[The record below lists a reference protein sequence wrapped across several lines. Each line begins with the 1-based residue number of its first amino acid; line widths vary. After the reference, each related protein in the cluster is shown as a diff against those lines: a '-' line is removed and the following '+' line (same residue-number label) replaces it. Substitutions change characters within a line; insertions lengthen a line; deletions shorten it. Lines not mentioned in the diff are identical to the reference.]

1 MYSGNQP
8 DFGPVSD
15 LREQAF
21 NDMIRENVIFLLIL
35 IILYGFSYL
44 LISSYRKR
52 RDEFYADEEDELVF
66 RISFWMCTF
75 SLATSIGSTLL
86 LPFSIIANEI
96 LLLYPDNYY
105 LQWLNDSLIKGLWNY
120 VFLFSNISLFVL
132 LPFAYF
138 FPESEGFTSS
148 RRGLMARV
156 HETLVLLLLLSVL
169 VCGLT
174 YITCSLLG
182 YNDLAFTTLLNMN
195 NYLPL
200 LYSCVSFLGVI
211 LLLLCTPIGIAR
223 LFTVLGELIM
233 KPKFLRNIQ
242 EEYEMVTLEEMH
254 LNRKLKNM
262 KDGNCGSA
270 PTSPWSTVNKSKS
283 VPSIPQLV
291 DKEETKNDIFSKYN
305 LQMPWTSPNRSERSP
320 MRNGNHS
327 YQLMEMEKSLEIL
340 ESRRKDLENQRRASA
355 FRRSL
360 GYPLAMLILLV
371 LTSFAALLV
380 IQNTLQLLVG
390 VKALP
395 ISSAQTFVVGL
406 TSLSKIGPFGALMEI
421 ILILYLWCASIV
433 GLYSLPGIG
442 RLRPR
447 LGGTTFTQCVTNCAL
462 LLILSSALPVLARTV
477 GITNFD
483 LLGNFGRIKW
493 LGNFYVVL
501 FYNTVFALTTALSLT
516 DKFTV
521 SVRTE
526 LFRRLEVNIGWPW
539 TWRCTKSLTL
549 LNNHSSSS
557 TSSSSS
563 SSDSKTD

>member
-1 MYSGNQP
+1 MYPPNQP
-8 DFGPVSD
+8 YGPVSD
-15 LREQAF
+15 PREQAF
-21 NDMIRENVIFLLIL
+21 NDMIRENVIFLIIL
-35 IILYGFSYL
+35 ITLYGLSYL
-44 LISSYRKR
+44 IISSYLKR
-52 RDEFYADEEDELVF
+52 QDEFYTDEEDELVF

-86 LPFSIIANEI
+86 LPFSIIANEV
-96 LLLYPDNYY
+96 LLLSPYNYY

-120 VFLFSNISLFVL
+120 VFIFSNISLFVL

-138 FPESEGFTSS
+138 FPESEGFTNS
-148 RRGLMARV
+148 RRGLTARV

-233 KPKFLRNIQ
+233 KPKFLRNIL
-242 EEYEMVTLEEMH
+242 EEYEMVKLEEMH
-254 LNRKLKNM
+254 LNRKIKNL
-262 KDGNCGSA
+262 KDGNSSSM
-270 PTSPWSTVNKSKS
+270 PTSPWSPVNRSKS
-283 VPSIPQLV
+283 VPSIPQLI
-291 DKEETKNDIFSKYN
+291 DKEETKNDIFNKYN
-305 LQMPWTSPNRSERSP
+305 LQMPWTSPNRGEKTP
-320 MRNGNHS
+320 IKCGNLT
-327 YQLMEMEKSLEIL
+327 QLKEMEKTLEIL
-340 ESRRKDLENQRRASA
+340 ETRLKELESQKRASA

-360 GYPLAMLILLV
+360 GYPLAMLVLLV
-371 LTSFAALLV
+371 LTTFAAFLV
-380 IQNTLQLLVG
+380 MQNTLQLLVG

-395 ISSAQTFVVGL
+395 ITSAQTFVVGL
-406 TSLSKIGPFGALMEI
+406 TSLSKMGPFGALLEI

-433 GLYSLPGIG
+433 GLYSLPGIE

-447 LGGTTFTQCVTNCAL
+447 LGGTSFTQCVTNCVL
-462 LLILSSALPVLARTV
+462 LIILSSALPVLARTV

-526 LFRRLEVNIGWPW
+526 LFRRLANIGWCW
-539 TWRCTKSLTL
+539 TWHRTRSFTL
-549 LNNHSSSS
+549 LNSHSQ
-557 TSSSSS
+557 
-563 SSDSKTD
+563 SKND

>member
-1 MYSGNQP
+1 MYPPNQP
-8 DFGPVSD
+8 YGPVSD
-15 LREQAF
+15 PREQAF
-21 NDMIRENVIFLLIL
+21 NDMIRENVIFLIIL
-35 IILYGFSYL
+35 ITLYGLSYL
-44 LISSYRKR
+44 IISSYLKR
-52 RDEFYADEEDELVF
+52 QDEFYTDEEDELVF

-86 LPFSIIANEI
+86 LPFSIIANEV
-96 LLLYPDNYY
+96 LLLSPYNYY

-120 VFLFSNISLFVL
+120 VFIFSNISLFVL

-138 FPESEGFTSS
+138 FPESEGFTNS
-148 RRGLMARV
+148 RRGLTARV

-233 KPKFLRNIQ
+233 KPKFLRNIL
-242 EEYEMVTLEEMH
+242 EEYEMVKLEEMH
-254 LNRKLKNM
+254 LNRKIKNL
-262 KDGNCGSA
+262 KDGEKTPIKCGNL
-270 PTSPWSTVNKSKS
+270 T
-283 VPSIPQLV
+283 QL
-291 DKEETKNDIFSKYN
+291 K
-305 LQMPWTSPNRSERSP
+305 
-320 MRNGNHS
+320 
-327 YQLMEMEKSLEIL
+327 EMEKTLEIL
-340 ESRRKDLENQRRASA
+340 ETRLKELESQKRASA

-360 GYPLAMLILLV
+360 GYPLAMLVLLV
-371 LTSFAALLV
+371 LTTFAAFLV
-380 IQNTLQLLVG
+380 MQNTLQLLVG

-395 ISSAQTFVVGL
+395 ITSAQTFVVGL
-406 TSLSKIGPFGALMEI
+406 TSLSKMGPFGALLEI

-433 GLYSLPGIG
+433 GLYSLPGIE

-447 LGGTTFTQCVTNCAL
+447 LGGTSFTQCVTNCVL
-462 LLILSSALPVLARTV
+462 LIILSSALPVLARTV

-526 LFRRLEVNIGWPW
+526 LFRRLANIGWCW
-539 TWRCTKSLTL
+539 TWHRTRSFTL
-549 LNNHSSSS
+549 LNSHSQ
-557 TSSSSS
+557 
-563 SSDSKTD
+563 SKND